1 MNPDWQALMDGGF
14 DRLADALEDDAVPAG
29 ADAVAVVVFG
39 HGEVW
44 VRLGGAWD
52 ADVVG
57 MAVTALIG
65 GMEADALAE
74 GNAAAVPLVERF
86 DA

>member
-1 MNPDWQALMDGGF
+1 MAGGF
-14 DRLADALEDDAVPAG
+14 DRLTDAVEDEAVPAG

-57 MAVTALIG
+57 MLVTALIC
-65 GMEADALAE
+65 GMQADEAAPF
-74 GNAAAVPLVERF
+74 AAAPVVERY

>member
-1 MNPDWQALMDGGF
+1 MAGGF
-14 DRLADALEDDAVPAG
+14 DRLADAVEDEAVPAG

-65 GMEADALAE
+65 GMEADALADD
-74 GNAAAVPLVERF
+74 GPAPPALVERY